1 MHFRSFR
8 KHLRD
13 VWARRP
19 RKQTC
24 IRTSHGAQRLSI
36 TRPTCILAAVK
47 GFRCIWVK
55 GCQNDG
61 FLRIWIWPPRSTLQ
75 LFASYL
81 PQSWEW
87 HAIWGEEDRKRTLL
101 AWYWLYFREIVK
113 SYYLMKLI
121 AWSFESKWTLKK
133 RNHKKIQSLR
143 LNGYNLLFET
153 YKVCVDLGFAN
164 GKLIGLESV
173 ISESQS
179 SRFWGDKL
187 ENNGFEEISKLRT
200 KHWDEKNWEM
210 KSSFGWASIR
220 GGSFGP
226 FCDHPMS

>member
-1 MHFRSFR
+1 MWVAGLCRILWFPWLGAPFSTLVWPLCCSLKVACFIIFSMAFSQFERVSFLKQVIEMLHVPLNHFLIDKTSKHLKSQMHFRSFR

-55 GCQNDG
+55 GCQNNG

-81 PQSWEW
+81 PQSWER
-87 HAIWGEEDRKRTLL
+87 HAILGEEARKRTLL
-101 AWYWLYFREIVK
+101 AWYCILEKLLKVIV
-113 SYYLMKLI
+113 
-121 AWSFESKWTLKK
+121 
-133 RNHKKIQSLR
+133 
-143 LNGYNLLFET
+143 
-153 YKVCVDLGFAN
+153 
-164 GKLIGLESV
+164 
-173 ISESQS
+173 
-179 SRFWGDKL
+179 
-187 ENNGFEEISKLRT
+187 
-200 KHWDEKNWEM
+200 
-210 KSSFGWASIR
+210 
-220 GGSFGP
+220 
-226 FCDHPMS
+226 